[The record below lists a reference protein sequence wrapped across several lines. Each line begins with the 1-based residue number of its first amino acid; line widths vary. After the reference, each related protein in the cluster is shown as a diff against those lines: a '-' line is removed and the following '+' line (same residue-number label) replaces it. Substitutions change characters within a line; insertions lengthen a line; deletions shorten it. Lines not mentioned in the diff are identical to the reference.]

1 MPLPDAGVP
10 WPPPAMRAEYAELAA
25 NDTWYSGDPARLR
38 ALYHHDHGRPSERRR
53 WWHWSARH
61 DPQPGRPDHR
71 VHVPLAGDIAGTSA
85 DLLFAEPPAF
95 SVEDTA
101 TQARLDEITRG
112 IARQLAEAAE
122 VGAALGGVYL
132 RATWD
137 LEVAR
142 RPILTAVHPDCA
154 VPEMRLGHLIAVTF
168 WRELAWNG
176 AVVLRHLER
185 HEPGR
190 ILHGLYQGTG
200 NNLGRTVPLTDHPD
214 TAGLVDSLDADG
226 QSIATGITDLTAVY
240 IPNVRPNRRRR
251 GSPFGRSDL
260 QNLHP
265 LLDALDHT
273 WTSWQRDIRIG
284 AGRLIVPNQYLTS
297 RGPGHG
303 AAFEDRE
310 IWAGINAPPDGDQGL
325 TVNQFAIRVDEH
337 ERSAAAAM
345 SQAVRLAGYSVQS
358 FGLTGDVA
366 VTATEVTA
374 RERRSL
380 TTRSKKTEYMTDPI
394 EHMAHV
400 MLQLDRVLGFTPGLV
415 VERPVLHWPDGV
427 SEDPKG
433 IAETLSLLEQAGAIS
448 TWVKVR
454 RLNPDW
460 DDADVQVEVDRIRAE
475 RGLTA
480 ADPTTVGAD
489 ALPDGEPDDL
499 GDEFE

>member
-1 MPLPDAGVP
+1 MPLPEAGVP
-10 WPPPAMRAEYAELAA
+10 WPPPAMRAEYAEIATHDA
-25 NDTWYSGDPARLR
+25 WYSGDPKRLR
-38 ALYHHDHGRPSERRR
+38 DLYASEQSRPSERRR
-53 WWHWSARH
+53 WWQWSARNG
-61 DPQPGRPDHR
+61 PEPGQRDTR
-71 VHVPLAGDIAGTSA
+71 VHIPLAGDIATTSA
-85 DLLFAEPPAF
+85 DLLFAEPPAL
-95 SVEDTA
+95 SVDTTA
-101 TQARLDEITRG
+101 TQDRLAEITRG
-112 IARQLAEAAE
+112 IGRTLAEAAE
-122 VGAALGGVYL
+122 VSSALGGVFL

-137 LEVAR
+137 LEIGA
-142 RPILTAVHPDCA
+142 RPILTVIHADCA

-190 ILHGLYQGTG
+190 IWHGVYQGTRDQ
-200 NNLGRTVPLTDHPD
+200 LGRPVPLTEHPD
-214 TAGLVDSLDADG
+214 TAGLADSLGEDG
-226 QSIATGITDLTAVY
+226 QSIATGITDLTAAY
-240 IPNVRPNRRRR
+240 IPNVKPNRRRR
-251 GSPFGRSDL
+251 GSPFGRSDFQGIHHL
-260 QNLHP
+260 F
-265 LLDALDHT
+265 DALDHT

-297 RGPGHG
+297 RGMGKG
-303 AAFEDRE
+303 AEFDDRE

-325 TVNQFAIRVDEH
+325 TINQFAIRVDEH

-380 TTRSKKTEYMTDPI
+380 TTRGKKTEYETDPV
-394 EHMAHV
+394 EYMACV

-427 SEDPKG
+427 SEDPKSV
-433 IAETLSLLEQAGAIS
+433 AETLSLLEQAGAIS

-460 DDADVQVEVDRIRAE
+460 DDDAVDAEVARIQQE
-475 RGLTA
+475 HGTA
-480 ADPTTVGAD
+480 VPDPMQAG
-489 ALPDGEPDDL
+489 DL
-499 GDEFE
+499 V